1 MGQKKK
7 DVPYYELPSFVQ
19 YSKKMC
25 TRVTIFWMAYRVINF
40 IVILIRPDV
49 SKTLVDLVAGVDT
62 AMICNMGFYIGK
74 SGFENVAKILAG
86 RKVLSRYEKEGISLD
101 DESDGES
108 DGFENNNID
117 EEVNINEN

>member
-1 MGQKKK
+1 MAEKKK
-7 DVPYYELPSFVQ
+7 EVPYYEQPSFVQ

-40 IVILIRPDV
+40 IVIVVRPDV

-86 RKVLSRYEKEGISLD
+86 RKVLSKYKKEGKTLD
-101 DESDGES
+101 DDDDDED
-108 DGFENNNID
+108 D
-117 EEVNINEN
+117 EEVNVDEN